1 MTKRL
6 GELSEE
12 MRFSISGLPLLIL
25 EELSDA
31 LLDFTTLAD
40 LQSWLKGR
48 IN

>member
-1 MTKRL
+1 MTS
-6 GELSEE
+6 LSV
-12 MRFSISGLPLLIL
+12 LPLPVI

>member
-6 GELSEE
+6 EKLSQE
-12 MRFSISGLPLLIL
+12 MRSSISGLPLPVL

-31 LLDFTTLAD
+31 LLYFTTLTN